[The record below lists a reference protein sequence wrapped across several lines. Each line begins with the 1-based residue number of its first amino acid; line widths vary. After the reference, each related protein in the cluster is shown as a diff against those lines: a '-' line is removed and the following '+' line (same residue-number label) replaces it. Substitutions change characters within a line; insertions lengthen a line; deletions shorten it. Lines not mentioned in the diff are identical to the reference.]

1 MIEPIMYF
9 GIGFLIAALFGLV
22 VIPLVHGR
30 AVRLTMRRLEAAT
43 PLSMAEIHADKDQ
56 LRAEFA
62 MSTRRL
68 EMSVEQLK
76 TKTTSQLA
84 ELGKKGDAINRLK
97 MELGEKTATI
107 FALEAR
113 DKALRDQ
120 LRATEDEV
128 ATKTSVM
135 HDAERTLS
143 DKQAELAKLVGALDE
158 RSSLA
163 DAQKIEIVALKT
175 QVDALKDRL
184 DRGRQRTQGG
194 GRPPRF
200 RAGRAQGGDAGAQ
213 RGARQGRKPRPP
225 RRRTRAA
232 LVAQTTEAEI
242 LGRRAQDLENRLG
255 EQSRLL
261 NESEFELKQLRGEI
275 ETARKTEGDLRTAI
289 AEIDGRAS
297 SATQKLKA
305 ENAQLQAE
313 LERTKDERDRLARDL
328 GSMKRETEEIWA
340 SERVENALLRERIN
354 DVAAEV
360 ARLASALEGPN
371 SPIDAILAA
380 ETARDRG
387 GNGTMAV
394 HGDGRSPRR
403 RRQRQSRRPHPRAAK
418 PCLAPAARRR
428 PEKPELGFCRR
439 LRLTPLEATPLYRPA
454 VTGRAVSSAGERSL
468 HTGEVVGS
476 IPTAPTSSLLCAL
489 TEGAAS

>member
-9 GIGFLIAALFGLV
+9 GIGFLVAALVGLV
-22 VIPLVHGR
+22 IVPLVHSR

-43 PLSMAEIHADKDQ
+43 PLSMAEIQADKDQ

-76 TKTTSQLA
+76 TRSTGQLA

-97 MELGEKTATI
+97 IELGEKTATI

-120 LRATEDEV
+120 LRATEEEFTV
-128 ATKTSVM
+128 KTTSM
-135 HDAERTLS
+135 HEAQRALS
-143 DKQAELAKLVGALDE
+143 DKESELAKLVGELDE

-163 DAQKIEIVALKT
+163 DAQKLDIIALKT
-175 QVDALKDRL
+175 QVDALKERL
-184 DRGRQRTQGG
+184 DNAGSELRAVEDRRDAERVELKAATQELSEERGKVENL
-194 GRPPRF
+194 GRRVSELE
-200 RAGRAQGGDAGAQ
+200 QQ
-213 RGARQGRKPRPP
+213 
-225 RRRTRAA
+225 

-261 NESEFELKQLRGEI
+261 AESDVELRHTRTDLEA
-275 ETARKTEGDLRTAI
+275 TRKTESDLRAAI
-289 AEIDGRAS
+289 AELDGRTS
-297 SATQKLKA
+297 SATAKLRA

-313 LERTKDERDRLARDL
+313 LDRTRDERDRVAGDLASL
-328 GSMKRETEEIWA
+328 KREAEESWA
-340 SERVENALLRERIN
+340 SERVENAMLRERIN

-380 ETARDRG
+380 ETARDKAPALTVTGDVDLVADAPAG
-387 GNGTMAV
+387 GNLA
-394 HGDGRSPRR
+394 DRIRAL
-403 RRQRQSRRPHPRAAK
+403 QSQASRVP
-418 PCLAPAARRR
+418 LADEPKA
-428 PEKPELGFCRR
+428 
-439 LRLTPLEATPLYRPA
+439 
-454 VTGRAVSSAGERSL
+454 
-468 HTGEVVGS
+468 HN
-476 IPTAPTSSLLCAL
+476 
-489 TEGAAS
+489 

>member
-1 MIEPIMYF
+1 MIEPIMFF
-9 GIGFLIAALFGLV
+9 GIGFLVAALIGLV

-43 PLSMAEIHADKDQ
+43 PLSMAEIQADKDQ

-76 TKTTSQLA
+76 TKSTSQLA

-97 MELGEKTATI
+97 LELGEKTAAI
-107 FALEAR
+107 FALESR

-120 LRATEDEV
+120 LRSTEDEFAV
-128 ATKTSVM
+128 KTSAM
-135 HDAERTLS
+135 HDAERALS
-143 DKQAELAKLVGALDE
+143 DKEADLAKLMGTLDE
-158 RSSLA
+158 RSSVA
-163 DAQKIEIVALKT
+163 DAQKVDIVALKT

-184 DRGRQRTQGG
+184 T
-194 GRPPRF
+194 
-200 RAGRAQGGDAGAQ
+200 DAGNELKTVEDRRDSERVELKAATQ
-213 RGARQGRKPRPP
+213 ELAEERGKVENLGRRVSELEQ
-225 RRRTRAA
+225 A

-261 NESEFELKQLRGEI
+261 NESEFELKALRGEI
-275 ETARKTEGDLRTAI
+275 ETARKTEGDLRSAI
-289 AEIDGRAS
+289 AEIDGRS
-297 SATQKLKA
+297 SSSTQRLKA
-305 ENAQLQAE
+305 ENTQLQTE
-313 LERTKDERDRLARDL
+313 LERTKTERDRFAQDL
-328 GSMKRETEEIWA
+328 GTMKRETEESWA

-380 ETARDRG
+380 ETAHDRG
-387 GNGTMAV
+387 SSSTVAV
-394 HGDGRSPRR
+394 HGDVELPETASGNGNLADRIRAL
-403 RRQRQSRRPHPRAAK
+403 QSHASRLPHAEDPKSRN
-418 PCLAPAARRR
+418 
-428 PEKPELGFCRR
+428 
-439 LRLTPLEATPLYRPA
+439 
-454 VTGRAVSSAGERSL
+454 
-468 HTGEVVGS
+468 
-476 IPTAPTSSLLCAL
+476 
-489 TEGAAS
+489 

>member
-9 GIGFLIAALFGLV
+9 GIGFLVAALIGLV

-43 PLSMAEIHADKDQ
+43 PLSMAEIQADKDQ

-76 TKTTSQLA
+76 TKTTRQLA

-120 LRATEDEV
+120 LRATEEEV
-128 ATKTSVM
+128 ATKTDIM

-143 DKQAELAKLVGALDE
+143 DKEAELAKLVGALDE
-158 RSSLA
+158 RSTLA
-163 DAQKIEIVALKT
+163 DSQKIEIVALKT
-175 QVDALKDRL
+175 QVEALKERLTNAGNELKTVEDRRDAERVEL
-184 DRGRQRTQGG
+184 KYATQELAEERGRVENL
-194 GRPPRF
+194 GRRV
-200 RAGRAQGGDAGAQ
+200 AELEQQ
-213 RGARQGRKPRPP
+213 
-225 RRRTRAA
+225 
-232 LVAQTTEAEI
+232 LVAQTTQAEI

-261 NESEFELKQLRGEI
+261 NQSDFELNQLREEI
-275 ETARKTEGDLRTAI
+275 GVARKTESDLRTAI
-289 AEIDGRAS
+289 AEIDSRTA
-297 SATQKLKA
+297 SATERLKA
-305 ENAQLQAE
+305 EKAQLQSE
-313 LERTKDERDRLARDL
+313 LGRTSDERDRLARDL
-328 GSMKRETEEIWA
+328 ANMKREAEETWA
-340 SERVENALLRERIN
+340 SERVENSLLRERIN

-380 ETARDRG
+380 ETVRDRASNG
-387 GNGTMAV
+387 TASGNGDA
-394 HGDGRSPRR
+394 DFS
-403 RRQRQSRRPHPRAAK
+403 
-418 PCLAPAARRR
+418 
-428 PEKPELGFCRR
+428 
-439 LRLTPLEATPLYRPA
+439 ATPSTNGDLADRI
-454 VTGRAVSSAGERSL
+454 RALQTHASRLPQSGK
-468 HTGEVVGS
+468 
-476 IPTAPTSSLLCAL
+476 PTSRN
-489 TEGAAS
+489 